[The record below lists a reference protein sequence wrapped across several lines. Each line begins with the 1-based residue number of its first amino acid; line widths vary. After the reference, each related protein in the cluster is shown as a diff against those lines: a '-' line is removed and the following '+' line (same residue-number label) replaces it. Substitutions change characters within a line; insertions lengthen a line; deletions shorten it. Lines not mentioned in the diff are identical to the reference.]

1 MSTEG
6 PTGPGG
12 PGFVGAYVD
21 SNHNLIIYR
30 TDHTSFVAGRVVPA
44 ESKTID
50 AIQLDPRTRDV
61 MVSYANGECEHIGHM
76 HEHTGPTGTTGAT
89 GTGIVHSYVDECG
102 YLNIMYSNHHVTV
115 AGYVQGPTGPTGP
128 NPSDAT
134 VIESIQNRLDRLEQV
149 AYATHHKSTNLAM
162 QLNVLES

>member
-1 MSTEG
+1 MTSSITGIKG
-6 PTGPGG
+6 PTG

-30 TDHTSFVAGRVVPA
+30 TDDTSFVAGRVLPA

-61 MVSYANGECEHIGHM
+61 MVSYANGECEYIGQM
-76 HEHTGPTGTTGAT
+76 HEHTGPTGATGAAGAT
-89 GTGIVHSYVDECG
+89 GVGIVHTYVDECG
-102 YLNIMYSNHHVTV
+102 YLNIMYSDHHVTV

-134 VIESIQNRLDRLEQV
+134 IIESIQHRLDKLEQI
-149 AYATHHKSTNLAM
+149 AYARHRS
-162 QLNVLES
+162 